1 MHSLNGSS
9 LKKALAVSVATS
21 AILAASVREAA
32 PGRQPDTLPSPPR
45 SEDLVLLEEVHAW
58 LEPARA
64 AGAVGAAG
72 VSLHDSVRAH
82 RESFELFVGIAGD
95 YAVQARLEHV
105 PFGSQILASARSHG
119 LDPLLVAAVVQVES
133 GFDGRAVSPR
143 GAIGLMQV
151 MPGTADEL
159 DVNDLYSP
167 SGNLEAG
174 TRYLASLLRRFDG
187 DLVLGLAAYN
197 AGPGAVGRFGDL
209 PPFRETRRFTDS
221 VLRLYIEHHRAAR
234 AATGGGQHEPLFPV
248 ARHGADAA

>member
-21 AILAASVREAA
+21 AILATWVREAA
-32 PGRQPDTLPSPPR
+32 PGRQPDILPSPLR

-58 LEPARA
+58 LEPAS
-64 AGAVGAAG
+64 AAG
-72 VSLHDSVRAH
+72 VSLHDSVRAR
-82 RESFELFVGIAGD
+82 RESFEFFIGIADG
-95 YAVQARLEHV
+95 YSVQARLEHV
-105 PFGSQILASARSHG
+105 PFGSQIQASARRHG
-119 LDPLLVAAVVQVES
+119 LDPLLVAAIVQVES

-151 MPGTADEL
+151 MPGTAAEL

-197 AGPGAVGRFGDL
+197 AGPAAVRPLRRLAAVSGNAEVHRTRPSPLHRASPGGVGRH
-209 PPFRETRRFTDS
+209 RRRT
-221 VLRLYIEHHRAAR
+221 A
-234 AATGGGQHEPLFPV
+234 
-248 ARHGADAA
+248 